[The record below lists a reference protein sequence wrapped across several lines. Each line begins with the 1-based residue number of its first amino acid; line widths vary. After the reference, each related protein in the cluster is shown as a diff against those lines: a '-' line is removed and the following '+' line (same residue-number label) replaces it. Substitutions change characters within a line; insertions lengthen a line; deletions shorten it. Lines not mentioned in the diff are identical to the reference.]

1 MGIWR
6 KNASRHW
13 GLTMTD
19 MSDLNKL
26 LEKIDDEMLE
36 NVSEPR
42 RKLVLWLKKS
52 LVGNPHR
59 PPTG

>member
-36 NVSEPR
+36 A
-42 RKLVLWLKKS
+42 LCKKAYAS
-52 LVGNPHR
+52 LSALDGPA
-59 PPTG
+59 